1 MAKTPLA
8 PKDASANNVTNANTP
23 EMKKL
28 EYKPHEIQYHRDV
41 LNLVRVAKNQREAK
55 WREFDYQP
63 YSNWI
68 NQAKGVDLAEVL
80 PAKNKYDIRIVS
92 GLGREKT
99 TIAVSVALSYD
110 FDVKVMAFDKTDV
123 FLKTLSDSCTDL
135 IYKSNKMEMWDQ
147 NRQGVY
153 RGMTAYGTFFTLET
167 VDFPTASN
175 KTNVPLSSIGK
186 IDVEWE
192 DRPRK
197 KAVEFRTVE
206 LDPKMVIVGS
216 MREKDIAKQPF
227 MAICRI
233 LSESEARSL
242 FGAWDRFKYVPLR
255 KGQTSVNTPNGDM
268 DLFAEYFENFS
279 VSNTLAEGELELT
292 MFMRSLPFGNELA
305 MYLNG
310 VALLPVKN
318 LGQMPD
324 SDAWKVS
331 GFPLTSVSA
340 GGEYPIT
347 DWHLERMN
355 NFFYSKGFSTKT
367 RFDSDVLDFW
377 VKYLVKKAQRSANP
391 PMGNNSG
398 LQITPDML
406 QPQAIVSDI
415 RENSLFSILP
425 PEMVQGITSG
435 EVSFYNM
442 IKTEMDEKTMSREF
456 SGETVNQY
464 QSAKQFTE
472 NKKAQLLKLGALT
485 DGIIRGEMRRA
496 HVRLTNSIIPYWFG
510 LQDKEARSEKI
521 AQGVADIYD
530 SFTIDKNDKKGSYT
544 SVINVAKSSG
554 FDSTDIMSEED
565 KLENETGVKK
575 RFTYLDPEEYDFM
588 RTLFYYKVQPN
599 ERDNDALQRAN
610 ADQDLIT
617 AMNMFG
623 PDVDKTK
630 AKERFA
636 RVRGDNAEDW
646 FSEQQAPSPDMLAQA
661 MGGAPA
667 GGNAIPNIGGLN
679 AASATPPSSMA
690 LSQ

>member
-8 PKDASANNVTNANTP
+8 PKADSANNGTNSTTP
-23 EMKKL
+23 EVKKL
-28 EYKPHEIQYHRDV
+28 DYQPWELQYHNDV
-41 LNLVRVAKNQREAK
+41 LRMIKAAKDQRETT

-63 YSNWI
+63 YSHWI
-68 NQAKGVDLAEVL
+68 DHAKSVDLAEVM

-99 TIAVSVALSYD
+99 TTAVSVALSYD
-110 FDVKVMAFDKTDV
+110 FDVKVMAFDKTDT
-123 FLKTLSDSCTDL
+123 FLKGLSDACTDL

-153 RGMTAYGTFFTLET
+153 RGMAAYGTFFTLET
-167 VDFPTASN
+167 VDFPTTAN
-175 KTNVPLSSIGK
+175 KTNVPLSKIGK
-186 IDVEWE
+186 INVDWE

-206 LDPKMVIVGS
+206 LDPKMVILGS
-216 MREKDIAKQPF
+216 MREKDLNKQPF
-227 MAICRI
+227 IAICRI
-233 LSESEARSL
+233 ISEGEGRTL
-242 FGAWDRFKYVPLR
+242 FGSWDRWGYVPLR
-255 KGQTSVNTPNGDM
+255 MGTTSINTPNGEKDI
-268 DLFAEYFENFS
+268 FAEYFDNFS
-279 VSNTLAEGELELT
+279 VSDSLAEGEMEMV

-305 MYLNG
+305 IYLNG
-310 VALLPVKN
+310 VAMLPVKN
-318 LGQMPD
+318 KGQIKD
-324 SDAWKVS
+324 SNAYKVS

-377 VKYLVKKAQRSANP
+377 VKYLVKKAQRSGNP

-398 LQITPDML
+398 IQITSDML
-406 QPQAIVSDI
+406 QPNSIVSDI
-415 RENSLFSILP
+415 RQSSLFSILP
-425 PEMVQGITSG
+425 PEMIQGITTG
-435 EVSFYNM
+435 EVSFYNL

-496 HVRLTNSIIPYWFG
+496 HIRLTNSIIPYWFS

-521 AQGVADIYD
+521 ANGVAEIYD
-530 SFTIDKNDKKGSYT
+530 SFTVDKVDKKGTYS
-544 SVINVAKSSG
+544 SVINVAKSKD
-554 FDSTDIMSEED
+554 FDTFDVMAQEDREE
-565 KLENETGVKK
+565 KETGAKK
-575 RFTYLDPEEYDFM
+575 RYTYLDPEEYDFM
-588 RTLFYYKVQPN
+588 RTLFYYKAQPN
-599 ERDNDALQRAN
+599 ERDNDALQRAS
-610 ADQDLIT
+610 ADQDIIT
-617 AMNMFG
+617 AINMFG
-623 PDVDKTK
+623 QSVDMDK

-636 RVRGDNAEDW
+636 RVRGDNTEDW
-646 FSEQQAPSPDMLAQA
+646 FTDNQGITSEMLGTA
-661 MGGAPA
+661 MGGVTP
-667 GGNAIPNIGGLN
+667 NTIPNMGGMN

>member
-1 MAKTPLA
+1 MKKPLE
-8 PKDASANNVTNANTP
+8 PKDASANNVTTATLP
-23 EMKKL
+23 KTKEL
-28 EYKPHEIQYHRDV
+28 TYEPWEIQYHRDV
-41 LNLVRVAKNQREAK
+41 LNLIKSAKNQRETK
-55 WREFDYQP
+55 WREFDHQP
-63 YSNWI
+63 YSYWI
-68 NQAKGVDLAEVL
+68 DHAKSIDLAEVL

-99 TIAVSVALSYD
+99 TTAVSVALSYD
-110 FDVKVMAFDKTDV
+110 FDVKVMAFDKTDI
-123 FLKTLSDSCTDL
+123 FLKGLSDACTDL
-135 IYKSNKMEMWDQ
+135 IYKSNKMELWDS

-153 RGMTAYGTFFTLET
+153 RGMAAYGTFFTLE
-167 VDFPTASN
+167 VVEFPTTSN
-175 KTNVPLSSIGK
+175 KTNVPLSAIGK
-186 IDVEWE
+186 INVNWE

-216 MREKDIAKQPF
+216 MREKELSKQPF

-233 LSESEARSL
+233 LSEAEARSL
-242 FGAWDRFKYVPLR
+242 FGAWDRWGYVPLR
-255 KGQTSVNTPNGDM
+255 TGMTSMNTATGEK
-268 DLFAEYFENFS
+268 DLFTEYFENFS
-279 VSNTLAEGELELT
+279 VSDSLAEGEVEMT

-305 MYLNG
+305 IYLNG
-310 VALLPVKN
+310 VAMLPVKN
-318 LGQMPD
+318 RGQMKD
-324 SDAWKVS
+324 SDAYQVS

-377 VKYLVKKAQRSANP
+377 VKYLVKKAQRSGNP

-398 LQITPDML
+398 IQITSEML
-406 QPQAIVSDI
+406 QPNAIVSDI
-415 RENSLFSILP
+415 RQNSLFSILP
-425 PEMVQGITSG
+425 PEMVSGITTG

-485 DGIIRGEMRRA
+485 DGIVRGEMRRA
-496 HVRLTNSIIPYWFG
+496 HIRLTNSIIPYWFG

-521 AQGVADIYD
+521 ANGVAEIYD
-530 SFTIDKNDKKGSYT
+530 SFTVDKNDKKGAYT
-544 SVINVAKSSG
+544 SVINVGKSKD
-554 FDSTDIMSEED
+554 FDEFDIMGMEDREE
-565 KLENETGVKK
+565 KETGAKK
-575 RFTYLDPEEYDFM
+575 RYTYLDPEEYDFM
-588 RTLFYYKVQPN
+588 RTLFYYKAQPN

-610 ADQDLIT
+610 ADQDIIT
-617 AMNMFG
+617 ALNIFG
-623 PDVDKTK
+623 QDVDMEK

-636 RVRGDNAEDW
+636 RVRGDNTDDW
-646 FSEQQAPSPDMLAQA
+646 FAEAQGLTPDMLAGA
-661 MGGAPA
+661 MGAGATP
-667 GGNAIPNIGGLN
+667 GGIPNMGGMN

-690 LSQ
+690 LSK

>member
-1 MAKTPLA
+1 MAKKPLESNK
-8 PKDASANNVTNANTP
+8 PSANNVTTATLP
-23 EMKKL
+23 ETKKL

-41 LNLVRVAKNQREAK
+41 LNLIKAAKNQREAR
-55 WREFDYQP
+55 WREFDHQP

-68 NQAKGVDLAEVL
+68 DHAKSIDLAEVL

-99 TIAVSVALSYD
+99 TTAVSVALSYD
-110 FDVKVMAFDKTDV
+110 FDVKVMAFDKKDT
-123 FLKTLSDSCTDL
+123 FLKGLSDACTDL
-135 IYKSNKMEMWDQ
+135 IYKSNKMELWDQ

-153 RGMTAYGTFFTLET
+153 RGMSAYGTFFTLET
-167 VDFPTASN
+167 VEFPTTSN
-175 KTNVPLSSIGK
+175 KTNVPLSAIGK
-186 IDVEWE
+186 IDVTWE

-197 KAVEFRTVE
+197 KSVEFRTVE

-216 MREKDIAKQPF
+216 MREKELSKQPF
-227 MAICRI
+227 IAICRI
-233 LSESEARSL
+233 LSEAEARSL
-242 FGAWDRFKYVPLR
+242 FGAWDRWASVPLR
-255 KGQTSVNTPNGDM
+255 KGDTSMNTATGEKDI
-268 DLFAEYFENFS
+268 FTEYFENFS
-279 VSNTLAEGELELT
+279 VSDSMAEGEVEMT

-305 MYLNG
+305 IYLNG
-310 VALLPVKN
+310 VAMLPVRD
-318 LGQMPD
+318 LGKKKD
-324 SDAWKVS
+324 SDSYNVS
-331 GFPLTSVSA
+331 GFPLTSVCA

-367 RFDSDVLDFW
+367 RFDSDILDFW
-377 VKYLVKKAQRSANP
+377 VKYMVKKAQRSGNP

-398 LQITPDML
+398 IQITSEML
-406 QPQAIVSDI
+406 QPNAIVSDI

-425 PEMVQGITSG
+425 AEMVQGITTG

-496 HVRLTNSIIPYWFG
+496 HIRLTNSIIPYWFG

-521 AQGVADIYD
+521 ANGVAEIYD
-530 SFTIDKNDKKGSYT
+530 SFTVDKNDKKGSYT
-544 SVINVAKSSG
+544 SVINIAKSKD
-554 FDSTDIMSEED
+554 FDGLDIMSQED
-565 KLENETGVKK
+565 REQQETGSKK
-575 RFTYLDPEEYDFM
+575 RYTYLDPEEYDFM
-588 RTLFYYKVQPN
+588 RTIFYYKAQPN

-617 AMNMFG
+617 ALNIFG
-623 PDVDKTK
+623 QDVDMDK

-636 RVRGDNAEDW
+636 RVRGDNTDDW
-646 FSEQQAPSPDMLAQA
+646 FTESQGITPDMLAGA
-661 MGGAPA
+661 MGGITP
-667 GGNAIPNIGGLN
+667 GTIPNMGGMN
-679 AASATPPSSMA
+679 AASATPPSSLELA
-690 LSQ
+690 R